1 MDLQGTSVNFVMSL
15 Y

>member
-1 MDLQGTSVNFVMSL
+1 MVQQGTSVNFVMSL

>member
-1 MDLQGTSVNFVMSL
+1 MALQGTSVNFVMSL

>member
-15 Y
+15 S